1 MTPDA
6 GRPRLHFTS
15 RSGWINDP
23 YGLTWHGGRYHL
35 FFQHLPDQVV
45 WAPQQRWGHAVSDD
59 LLHWTELAVAVE
71 PGDGDDGIWSGGV
84 VAPDDGD
91 AALFYTSV
99 RHPDLQVGS
108 ARMARPTD
116 DSWDEWVKKGVV
128 AVPPADLDVVAF
140 RDPFVLHDGTT
151 WRMLMG
157 AGLAAGTA
165 LALTYT
171 SPDLESWTYDGVL
184 AARSGAEVDPV
195 WTGSVWECPQLFRL
209 GDRWVLVVSVWEGHA
224 THFEAYAVGDLVD
237 GRFTADRWDRLSYG
251 PGYYAASTFTD
262 ADGGRCLI
270 HWVRDLVDPAG
281 RWASAHSVPH
291 AVSLD
296 RDRLVVS
303 PHRAVGAARTG
314 VPRTVRDGLVGVTG
328 PVDLELA
335 LDAEDGSATLTLAG
349 TAVLTVQAGQV
360 HVAVEGRSAWTMPL
374 PGTALRVL
382 VDGPVV
388 EVFGPAG
395 VSAFALDR
403 GPALSVRVTG
413 AATAT
418 VWDLDPMSKRPS

>member
-1 MTPDA
+1 MTTDP
-6 GRPRLHFTS
+6 GRPSLHFTS

-35 FFQHLPDQVV
+35 FFQHVPDQVV

-71 PGDGDDGIWSGGV
+71 PGDGDDGIWSGSV

-99 RHPDLQVGS
+99 RLTDLQLGS
-108 ARMARPTD
+108 ARVARPTD
-116 DSWDEWVKKGVV
+116 DSWNEWVKKGVV
-128 AVPPADLDVVAF
+128 AVPPPGLDVVAF

-157 AGLAAGTA
+157 AGLADGTA

-171 SPDLESWTYDGVL
+171 SADLESWTYDGVL
-184 AARSGAEVDPV
+184 AERSGAETDPV

-209 GDRWVLVVSVWEGHA
+209 DERWVLVVSVWEGHA

-237 GRFTADRWDRLSYG
+237 GRFTADRWGRLTYG

-262 ADGGRCLI
+262 ADGARCLI
-270 HWVRDLVDPAG
+270 HWVRDLVDPAA

-291 AVSLD
+291 AVRLD
-296 RDRLVVS
+296 GDRLVLS
-303 PHRAVGAARTG
+303 PHPVVDAARTG
-314 VPRTVRDGLVGVTG
+314 APATVRDGVVETDG
-328 PVDLELA
+328 PVDLELVLGGDGGSATLA
-335 LDAEDGSATLTLAG
+335 LAGTTVLAVEAGQVHIAVEDGSAW
-349 TAVLTVQAGQV
+349 
-360 HVAVEGRSAWTMPL
+360 SMPL
-374 PGTALRVL
+374 PGASLRVL
-382 VDGPVV
+382 VDAAVV

-395 VSAFALDR
+395 VSSFALDR
-403 GPALSVRVTG
+403 EPGPLSVGVSG
-413 AATAT
+413 AASAT
-418 VWDLDPMSKRPS
+418 VWNLDALGET